1 MKKYSKTQ
9 VCVVL
14 QNYYDPRIDFE
25 QTSLFNVCLGMDK
38 AYAAINQEIKL
49 DNSIK
54 CVEKIDEE
62 TIRVT
67 TRYGQWTYIIIP
79 TDIAGKRITEMADFF
94 KDLSFEPRK
103 KK

>member
-25 QTSLFNVCLGMDK
+25 RTSLFNVCLGADK
-38 AYAAINQEIKL
+38 AHAAIDQEIKL

-62 TIRVT
+62 TIRVS

-79 TDIAGKRITEMADFF
+79 TDIVGIKTTKMADFF
-94 KDLSFEPRK
+94 KKLCFEP
-103 KK
+103 